1 MPDLSHVLRD
11 NPHRAKIEAAAKR
24 IQAITADLP
33 EAFAADTQGK
43 VVWVAVN

>member
-1 MPDLSHVLRD
+1 VPDFSHILKDHPYRSQ
-11 NPHRAKIEAAAKR
+11 IEEAAKK
-24 IQAITADLP
+24 IQKITAGLP